1 MPNTFSTP
9 EAWFRTHQKDL
20 YVLDRAKNLGKHPR
34 DRAFDVNED
43 NYFDI
48 QDALFNWFAENLP
61 LVIIKSILPSEYSG
75 ILLGASSIVADLDEQ
90 SLITF
95 CDAWENSDAGWVIVE
110 KLSYDQWLARI
121 NSCKLI
127 HAPLVRQSWWFRF
140 TRSTKTIVYSNQQQ
154 SVSWW
159 DTPNG
164 IMLISVAN
172 NSKLLSSDDSWW
184 LLEKLV
190 PEMKNFNINDCP
202 HGTFFPKSIGLNYH
216 IGFDWVDEEI
226 ESWNNEQYQKNSV
239 QMFRLRDALGIIES
253 DLVNITIGD

>member
-20 YVLDRAKNLGKHPR
+20 YVLDRAKNIGRHPR

-43 NYFDI
+43 DYFDI

-75 ILLGASSIVADLDEQ
+75 ILIGASSIVADLDEP

-95 CDAWENSDAGWVIVE
+95 CDAWENSDAGWMVVE

-127 HAPLVRQSWWFRF
+127 SAPMVHHRWWFRF
-140 TRSTKTIVYSNQQQ
+140 TRSTKSLGYFNQQQ
-154 SVSWW
+154 PVSWW
-159 DTPNG
+159 DTTNG
-164 IMLISVAN
+164 IMLISAAY
-172 NSKLLSSDDSWW
+172 NSKLLSSGDSWW
-184 LLEKLV
+184 LLEQLV
-190 PEMKNFNINDCP
+190 PEMKNFKINDCP
-202 HGTFFPKSIGLNYH
+202 HGTFFPKNIGQNH
-216 IGFDWVDEEI
+216 QVGFNWVNEDV
-226 ESWNNEQYQKNSV
+226 ESWSGEEYQNNSV
-239 QMFRLRDALGIIES
+239 QMNRLRDALGIAERHVI
-253 DLVNITIGD
+253 DITIGD

>member
-1 MPNTFSTP
+1 
-9 EAWFRTHQKDL
+9 
-20 YVLDRAKNLGKHPR
+20 
-34 DRAFDVNED
+34 
-43 NYFDI
+43 
-48 QDALFNWFAENLP
+48 
-61 LVIIKSILPSEYSG
+61 
-75 ILLGASSIVADLDEQ
+75 
-90 SLITF
+90 
-95 CDAWENSDAGWVIVE
+95 
-110 KLSYDQWLARI
+110 
-121 NSCKLI
+121 
-127 HAPLVRQSWWFRF
+127 
-140 TRSTKTIVYSNQQQ
+140 
-154 SVSWW
+154 
-159 DTPNG
+159 
-164 IMLISVAN
+164 MLISVAN